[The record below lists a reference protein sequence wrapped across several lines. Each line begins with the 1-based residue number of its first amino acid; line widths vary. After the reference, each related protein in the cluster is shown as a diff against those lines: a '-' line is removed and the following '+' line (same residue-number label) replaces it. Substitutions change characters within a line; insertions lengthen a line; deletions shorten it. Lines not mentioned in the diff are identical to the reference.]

1 MLEELEEVETRIQ
14 NTIYKIC
21 GKKME
26 DINSNLL
33 SEKNQMILVDWLY
46 VLEEL
51 EKNYHYPVYEIL
63 ENSDYTIFT
72 IRNLAKRI
80 CGI

>member
-1 MLEELEEVETRIQ
+1 MIEELEDVEKRIQ

-21 GKKME
+21 GKKIE

-33 SEKNQMILVDWLY
+33 SEKNQVILVDWLY

-51 EKNYHYPVYEIL
+51 EKNYHYPVYKIL
-63 ENSDYTIFT
+63 EKSNYTIFT
-72 IRNLAKRI
+72 IHNLAKRI
-80 CGI
+80 IS